1 MRLRNPR
8 ATDPRW
14 LSPVAQ
20 GLCDRPQRG
29 DSEEATGAQFFPCQL
44 VLTCLRALNVNGP
57 AARP

>member
-1 MRLRNPR
+1 MNSAAVSLPV
-8 ATDPRW
+8 
-14 LSPVAQ
+14 LSASAHVEASSK
-20 GLCDRPQRG
+20 LSKG